1 MLSLVHVAMGIGFC
15 QVASA
20 HTESH
25 MLLTTNNTHTGSI
38 GGLDHCTL
46 AWPSHS
52 SLDIHTVAQGYGS
65 HSDNLLPWL
74 SMPVS
79 LCTSKHQNISNI
91 VGPCFSLAAADA
103 LIKFFK

>member
-74 SMPVS
+74 SMPVI
-79 LCTSKHQNISNI
+79 HQNISNI
-91 VGPCFSLAAADA
+91 VGPCFSLAADA
-103 LIKFFK
+103 LIKIFK